1 MAGFKSFAALFL
13 AALGAAAP
21 APSAGKYIVTLKD
34 GVTASKV
41 ESHLQWVNNVHARS
55 LGRRDLNLN
64 GVEKT
69 YGIGSFNGYA
79 GNFDAATIEEIRNS
93 PEVDEV
99 ELDQEWTLYALT
111 TQSGVPHGLATISH
125 RQSGASNYIY
135 DSSAGQGAYAY
146 VVDSG
151 VNIEHVEFEGRATRG
166 YNAAGGEDVD
176 TLGHGTHVSGTI
188 ASKSYG
194 VAKKASIISVKVFS
208 GRTANTSVI
217 LAGYDWAVNDIVN
230 KGRQS
235 HSVINLSLGGPI
247 STAFDRAVSSAYEQG
262 VLSVVAAGNE
272 NQDASNVSPARAP
285 QAITVAAVDSK
296 WSRWFSNILQASNYG
311 RPVDIY
317 APGVDVLS
325 TWIGSDN
332 ATNTITGTSMASPH
346 IAGLA
351 IYLAV
356 LENLNTPAAVT
367 DRIKQLGTKDKV
379 QNNIFFNTV
388 NLLSY
393 NGNQ

>member
-1 MAGFKSFAALFL
+1 MVGFKSFAALFL
-13 AALGAAAP
+13 AALGTAAP
-21 APSAGKYIVTLKD
+21 APSGGKYIVTLKD
-34 GVTASKV
+34 GATASKV
-41 ESHLQWVNNVHARS
+41 ESHLQWVNDVHARS
-55 LGRRDLNLN
+55 VGRRDLNLN

-79 GNFDAATIEEIRNS
+79 GNFDAATIEEIKNS
-93 PEVDEV
+93 PEVAAV
-99 ELDQEWTLYALT
+99 ELDQKWTLYALT
-111 TQSGVPHGLATISH
+111 TQSNVPHGLATISH

-135 DSSAGQGAYAY
+135 DSTAGQGAYAY

-151 VNIEHVEFEGRATRG
+151 VNIGHVEFEGRATRG

-194 VAKKASIISVKVFS
+194 VAKKASIVSVKVFS
-208 GRTANTSVI
+208 GRTADTSVI
-217 LAGYDWAVNDIVN
+217 LDGYNWAVNDIVA
-230 KGRQS
+230 KRRQTR
-235 HSVINLSLGGPI
+235 SVINLSLGGPA
-247 STAFDRAVSSAYEQG
+247 STAFDSAVASAYNQG
-262 VLSVVAAGNE
+262 VLTVVAAGNE
-272 NQDASNVSPARAP
+272 NQDSRNVSPARAP
-285 QAITVAAVDSK
+285 QAITVAAVGAT
-296 WSRWFSNILQASNYG
+296 WARWVWNAQQGSNYG
-311 RPVDIY
+311 TPVDIY
-317 APGVDVLS
+317 APGEDVLS
-325 TWIGSDN
+325 TWIGSTT

-367 DRIKQLGTKDKV
+367 NRIKALGTANKV
-379 QNNIFFNTV
+379 TGNVGSTV

>member
-1 MAGFKSFAALFL
+1 MVGFKSFAALFL

-21 APSAGKYIVTLKD
+21 APSGGKYIVTLKD
-34 GVTASKV
+34 GVTAGKV
-41 ESHLQWVNNVHARS
+41 ASHLQWVNDVHARS

-69 YGIGSFNGYA
+69 YEIGSFNGYA
-79 GNFDAATIEEIRNS
+79 GNFDAATIEEIRNN
-93 PEVDEV
+93 PEVEEI

-111 TQSGVPHGLATISH
+111 TQSDVPHGLSTISH

-135 DSSAGQGAYAY
+135 DSTAGQGAYAY

-151 VNIEHVEFEGRATRG
+151 VNIDHVEFEGRATRG

-176 TLGHGTHVSGTI
+176 TIGHGTHVSGTI

-194 VAKKASIISVKVFS
+194 VAKKASIVSVKVFS
-208 GRTANTSVI
+208 GPTADTSVI
-217 LAGYDWAVNDIVN
+217 LDGYNWAVNDIVS
-230 KGRQS
+230 KRRQS
-235 HSVINLSLGGPI
+235 RSVINLSLGGGA
-247 STAFDRAVSSAYEQG
+247 STAFDRAVASAYQQG

-272 NQDASNVSPARAP
+272 NQDANNVSPARAP
-285 QAITVAAVDSK
+285 QAITVAAVNSE
-296 WSRWFSNILQASNYG
+296 WSRWIWNTRQGSNYG
-311 RPVDIY
+311 TPVDIY
-317 APGVDVLS
+317 APGEDVLS
-325 TWIGSDN
+325 TWIGSN
-332 ATNTITGTSMASPH
+332 TATNTITGTSMATPH

-356 LENLNTPAAVT
+356 LENLSTPAAVT
-367 DRIKQLGTKDKV
+367 NRIKQLGTKDKV
-379 QNNIFFNTV
+379 VGNVGNTV